1 MTGAEQAGDEAA
13 TALTRR
19 EAVFEAAFL
28 KYYSRMVGILFR
40 LLGDRSRAEE
50 LASDVFLKLYR
61 QPWLPD
67 SDGNVGGWLF
77 RASTNL
83 GIDALRAAARRGQFE
98 EAAGPA
104 GTPADGAPDPLHT
117 LLREEQCRQVRA
129 ALATL
134 KPAHARILILR
145 ASGFSYNELAES
157 LGIKRGSVGTIL
169 NRAGAKFHTRFLKM
183 FGKETHS

>member
-183 FGKETHS
+183 FGKETQS